1 MIDLSLS
8 PAALAWCAAVLVA
21 SYALRGSTGF
31 GGFAAMPLMALAV
44 PMTTLVPLWT
54 LLVVTSSATL
64 AGRDRHHVAWR
75 DIAAVMPASLVGI
88 ALGLYAFTAVDG
100 VTLAR
105 AFGALVLAYAFHTLW
120 KLRAGGGASRTPS
133 RALGQGAGLLA
144 GAMGTVFGT
153 MSSVFFAIYLD
164 ARKLDRTAF
173 RATLSLMMLAL
184 AIVRGAGYLAVGI
197 FERETLVLFV
207 AALPFMGLGIW
218 LGDRVHARIDEST
231 FRRLVCAVLV
241 ASGVALVLRG

>member
-1 MIDLSLS
+1 MVDVSLS
-8 PAALAWCAAVLVA
+8 PAALAYCAVVLVA

-54 LLVVTSSATL
+54 LLVITSSATL

-75 DIAAVMPASLVGI
+75 DIVAVVPASLVGI
-88 ALGLYAFTAVDG
+88 AVGLYVFTAVDG
-100 VTLAR
+100 MLLAR

-120 KLRAGGGASRTPS
+120 KLRGAGNARTPS

-164 ARKLDRTAF
+164 ARQLDRTAF
-173 RATLSLMMLAL
+173 RATLSAMMLAL
-184 AIVRGAGYLAVGI
+184 ALVRGVGYLAVGI
-197 FERETLVLFV
+197 FEQETLVLFV

-218 LGDRVHARIDEST
+218 LGDRVHARISEAT
-231 FRRLVCAVLV
+231 FKRLVCAVLV
-241 ASGVALVLRG
+241 ASGVALMLR